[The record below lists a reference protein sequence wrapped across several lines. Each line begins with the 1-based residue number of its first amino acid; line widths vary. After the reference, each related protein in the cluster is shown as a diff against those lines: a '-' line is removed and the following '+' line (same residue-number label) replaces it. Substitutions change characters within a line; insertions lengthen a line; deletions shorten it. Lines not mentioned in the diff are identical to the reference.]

1 MLKHSIIKIS
11 EKSEISISGGLQIEG
26 MNNLKI
32 STNRVYE
39 TLENRKLGTFAKN
52 LISYIYVDFSAS
64 FYT

>member
-11 EKSEISISGGLQIEG
+11 EKSEISSISGGLPIEG

-39 TLENRKLGTFAKN
+39 TLENRQLGTFAKN
-52 LISYIYVDFSAS
+52 LISYVDFSAS